1 VHTQP
6 RLKRAAPQ
14 PQAATG
20 ALAPKLA
27 RLGVE
32 HPDDILF
39 VLPLRYEDRT
49 RVVPI
54 GALLPGMHAVVEGEV
69 LLSEIVFRRR
79 RTLLVRLADGSGSL
93 TLRFFYFS
101 NAQREGLA
109 RGTRLRCHGEVRRGP
124 LGLELVHPE
133 YRRIVGVGE
142 ALPQTMTPIYPAT
155 EGLTQGRLRAMVD
168 RALRTLGASGVAE
181 LLPESLL
188 RRAGLPTLR
197 AALEFVHR
205 PPVGTQLAE
214 LAAGRHPAQRRL
226 AFEELL
232 AHQLSLLELR
242 RRLRRDRAGALT
254 DPAGLEARLLAALPF
269 KLTAAQR
276 RVLDEVERD
285 LGATT
290 PMARLVQGDV
300 GCGKTVIAAAA
311 AARAI
316 GSGAQVAF
324 MAPTELLAEQ
334 HARSLMA
341 WFEPLG
347 VTVSLL
353 TGSQPARTRRA
364 ALQAAASGNA
374 QLCVGTHALF
384 QGEVRFQH
392 LGLAIIDEQH
402 RFGVQQRL
410 LLAAKG
416 NAPAG
421 LEERTPHQLIMSAT
435 PIPRTLAM
443 TLYADLDVSIVDE
456 LPPGRTPV
464 RTVVVPEDKRASIVA
479 RIDEA
484 CRAGRQVYWVCPLIE
499 ESEELAAS
507 AAEETAAALAE
518 ALPAH
523 RVELLHGRMPSKHK
537 DRVMQLFA
545 GGAVQLLV
553 ATTVIEVGVDV
564 ANASL
569 MVIENAERMGL
580 AQLHQ
585 LRGRVGRGLQESSC
599 VLLYRA
605 PLSQMARARLAAI
618 RDSNDGFRIA
628 RRDLELRGP
637 GELLGRRQTGL
648 AQLRVADLARDADLL
663 DEVRATAGQMLEAM
677 PERVAAL
684 RTRWIG
690 EREQYGRVG

>member
-1 VHTQP
+1 MKRASQP
-6 RLKRAAPQ
+6 RPQSTPPRPAAG
-14 PQAATG
+14 G

-27 RLGVE
+27 RLGVAQ
-32 HPDDILF
+32 PQDILF
-39 VLPLRYEDRT
+39 VLPARYEDRT
-49 RVVPI
+49 RVLPI
-54 GALLPGMHAVVEGEV
+54 GALQPGMRAVVEGEV
-69 LLSEIVFRRR
+69 QLTQVVVRRR
-79 RTLLVRLADGSGSL
+79 RSLLVRLADGAGSL

-101 NAQREGLA
+101 NAQREGLE
-109 RGTRLRCHGEVRRGP
+109 RGTRLRVHGEIRRGP
-124 LGLELVHPE
+124 LGLEIVHPE
-133 YRRIVGVGE
+133 YRRIEAFGE

-155 EGLTQGRLRAMVD
+155 EGLTQGRLRALVD
-168 RALRTLGASGVAE
+168 RALRTLESSGVAE

-188 RRAGLPTLR
+188 QRAGLPTL
-197 AALEFVHR
+197 AASLQFMHR
-205 PPVGTQLAE
+205 PPVGTPLSE
-214 LAAGRHPAQRRL
+214 LAGGRHPAQRRL

-232 AHQLSLLELR
+232 AHQLSLMELR
-242 RRLRRDRAGALT
+242 RNTRRDHAVALP
-254 DPAGLEARLLAALPF
+254 DPGGLQARLLQALPF
-269 KLTAAQR
+269 ALTGAQQ
-276 RVLDEVERD
+276 RVLDEVQRD
-285 LGATT
+285 LSVGT

-334 HARSLMA
+334 HARSLLA
-341 WFEPLG
+341 WFDPLG

-353 TGSQPARTRRA
+353 TGSQPARARRA
-364 ALQAAASGNA
+364 ALQAAASGSA

-384 QGEVRFQH
+384 QQQVSFNN

-410 LLAAKG
+410 QLAAKG
-416 NAPAG
+416 GIPG
-421 LEERTPHQLIMSAT
+421 PPERTPHQLIMSAT

-464 RTVVVPEDKRASIVA
+464 RTVVLPEEKRAAIVA
-479 RIDEA
+479 RIDQA
-484 CRAGRQVYWVCPLIE
+484 CRAGRQAYWVCPLIE

-507 AAEETAAALAE
+507 AAEETALALAQ
-518 ALPAH
+518 ALPAL
-523 RVELLHGRMPSKHK
+523 RVELLHGRMPSKQK
-537 DRVMQLFA
+537 DLIMQRFGA
-545 GGAVQLLV
+545 GAVQLLV

-564 ANASL
+564 PNASL

-585 LRGRVGRGLQESSC
+585 LRGRVGRGVHESSC
-599 VLLYRA
+599 VLLYRS
-605 PLSQMARARLAAI
+605 PLSPMARARLAAI
-618 RDSNDGFRIA
+618 RDTNDGFSIA
-628 RRDLELRGP
+628 RADLELRGP

-648 AQLRVADLARDADLL
+648 AQLRIADLSRDADML
-663 DEVRATAGQMLEAM
+663 DDVRSAAAQMLQDM

-690 EREQYGRVG
+690 EQEQYGRVG

>member
-1 VHTQP
+1 
-6 RLKRAAPQ
+6 LKRAAPQ
-14 PQAATG
+14 PQAVTG

-54 GALLPGMHAVVEGEV
+54 GGLQPGMHAVVEGEV
-69 LLSEIVFRRR
+69 LLAEIVFRRR

-133 YRRIVGVGE
+133 YRRIVGLGE
-142 ALPQTMTPIYPAT
+142 PLPQTMTPIYPAT
-155 EGLTQGRLRAMVD
+155 EGLTQGRLRALVD
-168 RALRTLGASGVAE
+168 RALRTLATSGIAE

-242 RRLRRDRAGALT
+242 RRLRRDHAAALT
-254 DPAGLEARLLAALPF
+254 DAVGLTARLLAALPF
-269 KLTAAQR
+269 RLTAAQR

-334 HARSLMA
+334 HARSLMT
-341 WFEPLG
+341 WFDPLG

-364 ALQAAASGNA
+364 ALQAAASGSA

-384 QGEVRFQH
+384 QQEVRFHH

-416 NAPAG
+416 NAASSAS
-421 LEERTPHQLIMSAT
+421 ERTPHQLIMSAT
-435 PIPRTLAM
+435 PDSTHAGDDAVCGSRC
-443 TLYADLDVSIVDE
+443 LD
-456 LPPGRTPV
+456 
-464 RTVVVPEDKRASIVA
+464 
-479 RIDEA
+479 
-484 CRAGRQVYWVCPLIE
+484 
-499 ESEELAAS
+499 
-507 AAEETAAALAE
+507 
-518 ALPAH
+518 
-523 RVELLHGRMPSKHK
+523 
-537 DRVMQLFA
+537 
-545 GGAVQLLV
+545 
-553 ATTVIEVGVDV
+553 
-564 ANASL
+564 
-569 MVIENAERMGL
+569 
-580 AQLHQ
+580 
-585 LRGRVGRGLQESSC
+585 
-599 VLLYRA
+599 
-605 PLSQMARARLAAI
+605 
-618 RDSNDGFRIA
+618 
-628 RRDLELRGP
+628 RR
-637 GELLGRRQTGL
+637 
-648 AQLRVADLARDADLL
+648 
-663 DEVRATAGQMLEAM
+663 
-677 PERVAAL
+677 
-684 RTRWIG
+684 
-690 EREQYGRVG
+690 